1 MMMMAFVVGF
11 HIPNTLIRIIHRPF
25 SLFSQVFSLVSI
37 DSKYADLVHVR
48 EFRNHHDKYSQC
60 VEKEHRVLIVCC
72 VRGYQV
78 QDNRNNGEKF
88 AITCK
93 LLAIINLFPPSQSII
108 DSLIISKWC
117 SLLPMEG
124 MIRDGEMSEMNNGPS
139 DARRTMEDGENEE
152 PREEE
157 DENISSPNTRI
168 CEPLCVPIHIRRRK
182 CSYVHRLF
190 HRRDLE
196 EDRR

>member
-1 MMMMAFVVGF
+1 MMMAFVVGF

-78 QDNRNNGEKF
+78 PTYKVWSDFYVTKIQ
-88 AITCK
+88 
-93 LLAIINLFPPSQSII
+93 
-108 DSLIISKWC
+108 SLITYS
-117 SLLPMEG
+117 SHTTQLRYSTTHNLVVLLLREIQQTHNRPYVLYECL
-124 MIRDGEMSEMNNGPS
+124 NLNL
-139 DARRTMEDGENEE
+139 N
-152 PREEE
+152 PRLL
-157 DENISSPNTRI
+157 STS
-168 CEPLCVPIHIRRRK
+168 
-182 CSYVHRLF
+182 
-190 HRRDLE
+190 
-196 EDRR
+196 